1 MEKSFFY
8 SQIIKSP
15 RIIRLLLLIS
25 ADISCLFISV
35 FLPQIV
41 KLDTLNTTF
50 FNGYNFFLFC
60 LFAINLYFFS
70 GQYKDLT
77 RYFNTSSFYKITIRN
92 IFLCTIVSIFS
103 EFDFGNSILLSI
115 LITFNIYASR
125 LILSTILNHRNDV
138 KKKRVV
144 IYGAGKAGVQLARS
158 LMIDERYSLIYFVD
172 DNKALWDRNLFG
184 VDIKNSI
191 TLNRLEKDID
201 ILFFCIPSINLKK
214 RRELLTKLNQ
224 LSFDVL
230 IVPTIEDLES
240 GKAKIYE
247 TRKIRIEDIVY
258 RETASINKSDLRETF
273 LNNVILITGAGGTIG
288 SELCRQILTFNPK
301 KIILMDISEVS
312 LYKISQEL
320 IQLNSNKIEIL
331 QVLGDCSDTE
341 ITRELFKTQN
351 LDIVI
356 HSAAYKHV
364 PLVENNPLVGMSNN
378 VLSTNTICKLSN
390 EFDLKKVILIS
401 SDKAVR
407 PTNIMGASK
416 RIAELIFKAAQ
427 KTSNEKR
434 NKTKFAAVR
443 FGNVLNSSG
452 SVVPLFKKQI
462 KNGGPVTVTHPEI
475 IRYFMTIEESVMLV
489 LQSASMCKGGELFI
503 LDMGKPVKIKDL
515 ATKMINLSGF
525 KVKDNDNPN
534 GDIEIKYAGLR
545 EGEKLYEE
553 LLIDGKS
560 VQSKHKLIYKDLE
573 SNNII
578 NANSE
583 MLLED
588 LKNTLSKKDIN
599 AALTLTKK
607 IIPEWEQSSYI
618 KSKKN

>member
-1 MEKSFFY
+1 
-8 SQIIKSP
+8 
-15 RIIRLLLLIS
+15 
-25 ADISCLFISV
+25 
-35 FLPQIV
+35 
-41 KLDTLNTTF
+41 
-50 FNGYNFFLFC
+50 
-60 LFAINLYFFS
+60 
-70 GQYKDLT
+70 
-77 RYFNTSSFYKITIRN
+77 
-92 IFLCTIVSIFS
+92 
-103 EFDFGNSILLSI
+103 
-115 LITFNIYASR
+115 
-125 LILSTILNHRNDV
+125 LSTILNHRNDV

-588 LKNTLSKKDIN
+588 LKNTLSQKDIN